1 MTSEAEVSRALRVWG
16 RRTRE
21 CRASICPHRGAL
33 DRRRTQD
40 GGGLAGGSAPRPRPG
55 GLTPGPGRAACS
67 CRPLPC
73 PPQLPCHTLSS
84 GRRGAAGLAGV
95 RPGRRRAPQWPPSP
109 RTGPRPLC
117 RPLATAPERTPFAA
131 PAKKR
136 DTDGCSARAWGPSSP
151 SAASRAAP
159 LAGAGFRRWASAKDT
174 FSIFS

>member
-1 MTSEAEVSRALRVWG
+1 MRAE
-16 RRTRE
+16 
-21 CRASICPHRGAL
+21 RASVPTAEPWTGEGLRTAGAWL
-33 DRRRTQD
+33 GGAPPAPAPEASPQD
-40 GGGLAGGSAPRPRPG
+40 QAEPPAPVGPFPAPR
-55 GLTPGPGRAACS
+55 S
-67 CRPLPC
+67 F
-73 PPQLPCHTLSS
+73 QCHTLSS

-159 LAGAGFRRWASAKDT
+159 LAGAGFRRRASAKDT
-174 FSIFS
+174 FGIFS